1 MSTSVLLFYSSRCP
15 HSKQFLEETQKSGIQ
30 DFHKV
35 CLDNTPRE
43 RIPAVVKSVPALV
56 FAGTNQCLQGEQAFQ
71 WLNQQMHAKHQHAQ
85 QKQQQQVSSTS
96 NSMNDG
102 NEPSAW
108 QMTEMG
114 SSFSDT
120 YSFIDNSFTESG
132 QIQTN
137 NGGSGS
143 TIPKNFAF
151 LSNDSVSSQ
160 ASAAV
165 QSHMQPQ
172 PSHTNNIQQ
181 NAQIG
186 MRGGLPNGSG
196 SMPPNI
202 SMSSPQMCEKDDEL
216 SKRMQQLQSVRE
228 EEVPQQFRRM
238 S

>member
-1 MSTSVLLFYSSRCP
+1 
-15 HSKQFLEETQKSGIQ
+15 
-30 DFHKV
+30 
-35 CLDNTPRE
+35 DNTPRE
-43 RIPAVVKSVPALV
+43 RIPVVVKSVPALV
-56 FAGTNQCLQGEQAFQ
+56 FAGTNQCLQGEEAFQ
-71 WLNQQMHAKHQHAQ
+71 WLKQQMHTKHQRA
-85 QKQQQQVSSTS
+85 QQQQQQQLSNTS
-96 NSMNDG
+96 GSIAG
-102 NEPSAW
+102 AEPSAW

-114 SSFSDT
+114 ASFSDT

-165 QSHMQPQ
+165 QSHMQPH
-172 PSHTNNIQQ
+172 PSHNNNIQQ

-216 SKRMQQLQSVRE
+216 SKRMQQLQSVRD
-228 EEVPQQFRRM
+228 EEVPR
-238 S
+238 